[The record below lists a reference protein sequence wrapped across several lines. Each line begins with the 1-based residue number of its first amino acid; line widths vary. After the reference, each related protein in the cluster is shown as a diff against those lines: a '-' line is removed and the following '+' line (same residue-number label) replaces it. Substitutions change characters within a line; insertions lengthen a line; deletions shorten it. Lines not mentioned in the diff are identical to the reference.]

1 MYLGLTKLAWASNR
15 CSRIPTLYAGLA
27 SVASVTCV
35 LCERPVGTR
44 EYRAHL
50 QGWHQVSARREVER
64 AVRAA
69 MVGHGKPAAREAPM
83 EALQPME
90 VEVTKA
96 EPSPVTR
103 SRKIDEAI
111 IQEVVATLRAHPP
124 GVRKGQFE
132 AKFEEVV
139 GRPLEVRRMGFFNTS
154 AFLRALAG
162 STVLITPG
170 EGGGEGIVTLR

>member
-1 MYLGLTKLAWASNR
+1 M
-15 CSRIPTLYAGLA
+15 A
-27 SVASVTCV
+27 SVSSLTCV
-35 LCERPVGTR
+35 LCERPVGTK
-44 EYRAHL
+44 EYRTHL
-50 QGWHQVSARREVER
+50 QDWHHVSARKEVER

-69 MVGHGKPAAREAPM
+69 MVGQGKPAAREAPV

-90 VEVTKA
+90 VETA
-96 EPSPVTR
+96 EAAPSQPVR
-103 SRKIDEAI
+103 NRKIDEEI

-124 GVRKGQFE
+124 GVKKAQFE

-162 STVLITPG
+162 TTVHVTAE
-170 EGGGEGIVTLR
+170 EGGREGIVTLRRA